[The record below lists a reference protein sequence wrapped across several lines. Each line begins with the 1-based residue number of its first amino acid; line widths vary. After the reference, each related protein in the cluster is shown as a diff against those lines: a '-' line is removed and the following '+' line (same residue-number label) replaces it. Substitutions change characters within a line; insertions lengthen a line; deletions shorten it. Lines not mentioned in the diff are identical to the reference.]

1 MSTDAIATD
10 ATSAVI
16 AASAT
21 ILPPETT
28 HHDARTAGHTA
39 GHATGH
45 AAGHTVVDA
54 IDREAIARLAW
65 RTGDAL
71 CASALWD
78 ADGRRCNWV
87 AHRDIEDREIA
98 PYSERTAALS
108 PELYSG
114 SAGVALFLAELHA
127 VSGDAT
133 HARTALGAWRR
144 SVEYLRRKRT
154 PAPPFSFHA
163 GHLGVAWAGVRL
175 QHALPDHA
183 DALRDDIAWL
193 VDAAVEGL
201 EVHHGLD
208 QIGGNAGAIAP
219 LLRLG
224 DILGRD
230 DCFAAARALGAEIVD
245 KAQWKDDRCFWD
257 FEKVHGVEMD
267 APPMTGFS
275 HGASG
280 IALGLLELYG
290 RTADPGCLRTARGAF
305 AFEHALF
312 DSSAGNWVDT
322 RYPHSHGEHG
332 VTGVCR
338 SAWCH
343 GAPGIA
349 LALLRAAALDP
360 GHAGEHLYYGRIA
373 LDSTRAFLDERREGP
388 LTDATLCHGACGL
401 SEIVLIGGE
410 LVGDATLC
418 DAAATFMD
426 GFARRFPTP
435 GAWPSGLT
443 THAPTVGLMIGDAGV
458 GLHALRVATRGATP
472 SPLLFR
478 P

>member
-1 MSTDAIATD
+1 MSTATIVTD
-10 ATSAVI
+10 TTAAVI
-16 AASAT
+16 APPHEAS
-21 ILPPETT
+21 
-28 HHDARTAGHTA
+28 
-39 GHATGH
+39 
-45 AAGHTVVDA
+45 
-54 IDREAIARLAW
+54 DREAIARLAH

-78 ADGRRCNWV
+78 AEGRLCNWV
-87 AHRDIEDREIA
+87 APRDIEDRVIA

-127 VSGDAT
+127 LSGDAD
-133 HARTALGAWRR
+133 HARTALGGWRR
-144 SVEYLRRKRT
+144 SVDYLRRRKT

-163 GHLGVAWAGVRL
+163 GHLGVAYAGLRMTRTLPVHAAQL
-175 QHALPDHA
+175 Q
-183 DALRDDIAWL
+183 DDIAWL
-193 VDAAVEGL
+193 VDAAVGSL
-201 EVHHGLD
+201 DVHHGLD

-219 LLRLG
+219 LLLLG
-224 DILGRD
+224 DALGRD
-230 DCFAAARALGAEIVD
+230 DCVTAAHALGDEIVE
-245 KAQWKDDRCFWD
+245 KAQWKRDACFWD

-280 IALGLLELYG
+280 IALGLLELYA
-290 RTADPGCLRTARGAF
+290 RTGDPRCLRTARGAF

-312 DSSAGNWVDT
+312 DASAGNWVDT

-349 LALLRAAALDP
+349 LALLRAATLDRE
-360 GHAGEHLYYGRIA
+360 HAEEHLHYGRIA
-373 LDSTRAFLDERREGP
+373 VDSTLAFLDERRDGP

-410 LVGDATLC
+410 LLGDPTLHET
-418 DAAATFMD
+418 AATFMT

-435 GAWPSGLT
+435 GTWPSGLT

-458 GLHALRVATRGATP
+458 GLHALRVATDGATP
-472 SPLLFR
+472 SLLVLR